1 MVSILDVIFLFY
13 ERQYNGVSGDEA
25 GSAVSTAQL
34 LGESSSAL
42 QKIWWLLW
50 SVLCSLENYI
60 VLTLMHMQSILK
72 KALKEPF

>member
-13 ERQYNGVSGDEA
+13 ERQYDGVSGDEA

-60 VLTLMHMQSILK
+60 VLTFMHMQSLFK

>member
-1 MVSILDVIFLFY
+1 MVSVLDVIFLFY
-13 ERQYNGVSGDEA
+13 ERQYDGVSGDE
-25 GSAVSTAQL
+25 AVSTAQL

-72 KALKEPF
+72 KALKKPF